1 MASQTTPGSRQSA
14 FELKG
19 RMVTL
24 TVLRLSTTDIE
35 TLLRQLDER
44 IAAAPDL
51 LRAMPLVLDP
61 QAIAAELPASRLAAL
76 LVELRNRN
84 LMPVGL
90 RGQGEDLERLA
101 AETGLGILRQLV
113 DGPEPQRHAE
123 SPATPEA
130 APVAG
135 RIVRQ
140 PVRSGQQI
148 YARGGD
154 LVVLS
159 SVSPGA
165 EVLADGNIHVYG
177 ALRGRALAGVQ
188 GNTEARIFCL
198 SLNAE
203 LIAIA
208 GHYQV
213 SEQIGEAERGRQV
226 QIFLRGDSLYIAPL
240 WNQG

>member
-1 MASQTTPGSRQSA
+1 MALQTTSESRPA
-14 FELKG
+14 TFELKG

-24 TVLRLSTTDIE
+24 TVLRLSTTDID
-35 TLLRQLDER
+35 TLLRQLDAR
-44 IAAAPDL
+44 MAAAPDL
-51 LRAMPLVLDP
+51 LRALPLVLDP
-61 QAIAAELPASRLAAL
+61 QPVAAELSASRLAAL
-76 LVELRNRN
+76 LVELRRRA
-84 LMPVGL
+84 LVPIAL
-90 RGQGEDLERLA
+90 RGEGEDLERLA
-101 AETGLGILRQLV
+101 TETGLGILRQLA
-113 DGPEPQRHAE
+113 DGPELQRHDDPAPPQEAE
-123 SPATPEA
+123 SVP
-130 APVAG
+130 G
-135 RIVRQ
+135 RIVRH

-154 LVVLS
+154 LIIVS

-188 GNTEARIFCL
+188 GNTEARIFCQ

-226 QIFLRGDSLYIAPL
+226 QIFLRGDALYIAPL
-240 WNQG
+240 GHLG